1 MRKRPAWIDT
11 SELKML
17 DWLLLAVP
25 IAFAVRYVP
34 VLKDD
39 TVLFIVSGIAI
50 IPLAGWMGRATEQLA
65 SRAGYG
71 LGGLLNAT
79 FGNAAELII
88 ALIAL
93 SKDLTDV
100 VKASLTGSII
110 GNTLL
115 VLGGSILAGGLKYP
129 SQTFRKRAARVAS
142 TSLVLAAIGLIIPSI
157 FHHAAARQPGGWSL
171 QAEQNLSLAIAIVL
185 FVTYL
190 LWLAFMLVTHK
201 ELFAGQPAEHDHDL
215 ESDDVAWR
223 VWTSITVLLVST
235 IVIAVIS
242 EFLVSSVESTTR
254 SLGLTEVFVGVII
267 FAIIGNAAEHSTA
280 VTAALNNKMDLTLNI
295 AIGSSLQIALF
306 VTPVLVFASYL
317 FKQPMSLEFSVPEI
331 VAVALAV
338 WIVAAICS
346 SGETNWLEGVQLLSV
361 YVILGILFLFLPEGR
376 HRESNQAEQS
386 GQLESRASASDP
398 NSTDAS
404 LPVP

>member
-1 MRKRPAWIDT
+1 MSTTRKRTIPIDF
-11 SELKML
+11 SQLKTL
-17 DWLLLAVP
+17 DWLLVAVP
-25 IAFAVRYVP
+25 IAFSIRYVP
-34 VLKDD
+34 AWKND
-39 TVLFIVSGIAI
+39 TSIFIVSGIAI

-65 SRAGYG
+65 SRAGHG
-71 LGGLLNAT
+71 MGGLLNAT

-115 VLGGSILAGGLKYP
+115 VLGGSILVGGLKYRR
-129 SQTFRKRAARVAS
+129 QTFGKRAAQIAS
-142 TSLVLAAIGLIIPSI
+142 TSLGLAAIGLIIPSI

-190 LWLAFMLVTHK
+190 LWLVFMLFTHK
-201 ELFAGQPAEHDHDL
+201 ELFAGEPSQN
-215 ESDDVAWR
+215 DDDKNTDDATWR
-223 VWTSITVLLVST
+223 LATGITVLAVST
-235 IVIAVIS
+235 IFVGLMS
-242 EFLVSSVESTTR
+242 EFLVSSVESTTK

-280 VTAALNNKMDLTLNI
+280 VAAALNNKMDLTLNI

-306 VTPVLVFASYL
+306 VTPVLIFASYL
-317 FKQPMSLEFSVPEI
+317 FKQPMNLEFSVPEI

-338 WIVAAICS
+338 WIVASVCGN
-346 SGETNWLEGVQLLSV
+346 GETNWVEGVQLISV
-361 YVILGILFLFLPEGR
+361 YIILGILFFFLPEDRGGQPR
-376 HRESNQAEQS
+376 RSEIDGIGSKSNVVTS
-386 GQLESRASASDP
+386 PLRSP
-398 NSTDAS
+398 
-404 LPVP
+404 

>member
-1 MRKRPAWIDT
+1 MGKNRIRINVGHLNA
-11 SELKML
+11 L
-17 DWLLLAVP
+17 DWFLVAVP
-25 IAFAVRYVP
+25 IVFAIRYVP
-34 VLKDD
+34 AWKND
-39 TVLFIVSGIAI
+39 TALFIISGIAI

-65 SRAGYG
+65 SRAGPG
-71 LGGLLNAT
+71 MGGLLNAS

-129 SQTFRKRAARVAS
+129 RQTFRKRAAHIAS
-142 TSLVLAAIGLIIPSI
+142 TSLGLAAIGLIIPSI
-157 FHHAAARQPGGWSL
+157 FHHAAARQPDGWSL
-171 QAEQNLSLAIAIVL
+171 RAEQNLSLAIAIVL

-190 LWLAFMLVTHK
+190 LWLLFMLFTHK
-201 ELFAGQPAEHDHDL
+201 ELFAGEPSQN
-215 ESDDVAWR
+215 DDDKNRDDATWHVL
-223 VWTSITVLLVST
+223 TSITVLAVST
-235 IVIAVIS
+235 ILIALTS
-242 EFLVSSVESTTR
+242 EFLVSSVESTTK

-280 VTAALNNKMDLTLNI
+280 VSAALNNKMDLALNI

-306 VTPVLVFASYL
+306 VTPVLIFASYL
-317 FKQPMSLEFSVPEI
+317 LKQPMNLEFSVPEI

-338 WIVAAICS
+338 WVVASICGN
-346 SGETNWLEGVQLLSV
+346 GETNWLEGVQLLSV
-361 YVILGILFLFLPEGR
+361 YIILGILFFFLPENRDGKNR
-376 HRESNQAEQS
+376 SEVHGVGSRSNMMARGCQVHNS
-386 GQLESRASASDP
+386 G
-398 NSTDAS
+398 
-404 LPVP
+404 